1 MGKISFRLYLTAAV
15 LTAVVFSSG
24 ILFGWFLDS
33 NRVTNVQS
41 QIDDLAVNF
50 QNLDL
55 ENSIYQT
62 FGNETFSCSIYTTK
76 AESLSKQ
83 TDQLAEELN
92 SFKQMNQFQLSKL
105 DSFKKRYTLMNLG
118 FWLQLVN
125 LKKNCDYNSTTI
137 LYFYTTKP
145 CDDCVAQGIVLDTLK
160 RKSPEKLMIFAI
172 DSDLDLG
179 VVTMLKTKYNVTRV
193 PTLVINEK
201 SKIEGF
207 ASQSALKEFL

>member
-1 MGKISFRLYLTAAV
+1 MGKISFKLYLVAAA
-15 LTAVVFSSG
+15 LTIVVFSSG
-24 ILFGWFLDS
+24 ILFGWILDS
-33 NRVTNVQS
+33 NRVSDVQS
-41 QIDDLAVNF
+41 QIDDLAISF

-55 ENSIYQT
+55 ENSIYQA
-62 FGNETFSCSIYTTK
+62 FGNETFTCSIYSSR

-92 SFKQMNQFQLSKL
+92 SFREVNEFQLSKL
-105 DSFKKRYTLMNLG
+105 DFFKKKYTVMNLQ

-125 LKKNCDYNSTTI
+125 LKKNCDYNSTTV

-145 CDDCVAQGIVLDTLK
+145 CDECAAQGIVLDALK
-160 RKSPEKLMIFAI
+160 RKSPERLMIFAI

-179 VVTMLKTKYNVTRV
+179 VVALLKTKYNVTRI
-193 PTLVINEK
+193 PTLVINENI
-201 SKIEGF
+201 KIEGF

>member
-1 MGKISFRLYLTAAV
+1 MGKINFRLYFIAAV
-15 LTAVVFSSG
+15 LTAVVFSTG
-24 ILFGWFLDS
+24 IFIGWLLDS

-55 ENSIYQT
+55 ENSIYQI
-62 FGNETFSCSIYTTK
+62 FSNETFVCSIYTTK

-92 SFKQMNQFQLSKL
+92 SFKEMNQFQLTKL
-105 DSFKKRYTLMNLG
+105 DFFKKRYTLMNLG

-145 CDDCVAQGIVLDTLK
+145 CDDCAAQGIVLDKLK
-160 RKSPEKLMIFAI
+160 RESPEKIMIFAI

-179 VVTMLKTKYNVTRV
+179 VVNLLKTRYNITKV

-201 SKIEGF
+201 NKIEGF
-207 ASQSALKEFL
+207 VSQNKIEEFL